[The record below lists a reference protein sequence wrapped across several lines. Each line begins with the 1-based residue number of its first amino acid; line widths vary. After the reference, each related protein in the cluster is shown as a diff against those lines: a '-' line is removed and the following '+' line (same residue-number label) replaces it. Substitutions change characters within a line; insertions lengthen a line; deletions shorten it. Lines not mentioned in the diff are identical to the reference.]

1 MAVTFDEL
9 VNFIVIVIVNHLNTY
24 KTTRYKIQADLYMYI
39 AWLANQEDNTQN

>member
-9 VNFIVIVIVNHLNTY
+9 VNFIVIVNHLNTY

-39 AWLANQEDNTQN
+39 AWLANQGEDNTQN